1 MSTVRRRPG
10 DVAPR
15 LGRHVT
21 SGPSAISSQAA
32 SDERALGSASRLL
45 DGRRYEEAA
54 ELLAALERSHDAAGD
69 AVEAEI
75 LAAARRLCLACG
87 HHRDEMDAQDQAA
100 QAAAGM
106 ERRLRDRLNA
116 ILDLA
121 ATRSLVGPP
130 EPAAHRPASPPAST
144 DDTREV
150 LAVQCLG
157 PFCVLH
163 GDRRL
168 EPWPNRRAKA
178 VFKYLVVHRDRPVLK
193 ETLMEAFWPETGVS
207 AARNNLNVTVHALR
221 RFLRD
226 AHADVS
232 HVVFEDGRYAIDPS
246 LPLWVDGE
254 EFERL
259 AASGESHQR
268 RGQLPE
274 AVRDLHA
281 AEVLYQGGLF
291 DDDPYEDWMLPR
303 RRELQDRYVG
313 VLERLG
319 DLYKAAEEDRA
330 CVEVAR
336 KILVVEPFREAA
348 HRELMRCYARQG
360 QQHLALRQYL
370 DCSHALGQAL
380 DTEPEGATVELYERI
395 RRREPV

>member
-1 MSTVRRRPG
+1 
-10 DVAPR
+10 
-15 LGRHVT
+15 
-21 SGPSAISSQAA
+21 
-32 SDERALGSASRLL
+32 LL

-54 ELLAALERSHDAAGD
+54 ELLAGLERSHDAAGD

-87 HHRDEMDAQDQAA
+87 HHRDEMEAQEQAA
-100 QAAAGM
+100 HAAAGM
-106 ERRLRDRLNA
+106 EGRLRDRLNA

-130 EPAAHRPASPPAST
+130 EAAAERPALPPISR
-144 DDTREV
+144 DETREV

-157 PFCVLH
+157 AFCVLH
-163 GDRRL
+163 GDHRL

-178 VFKYLVVHRDRPVLK
+178 VFKYLVVHRTRPILK
-193 ETLMEAFWPETGVS
+193 ETLMDAFWPDAGVD
-207 AARNNLNVTVHALR
+207 AARNNLNVAVHALR

-232 HVVFEDGRYAIDPS
+232 HVIFQDGSYAIDPS

-259 AASGESHQR
+259 AAAGEEHER
-268 RGQLPE
+268 RGRLPD

-291 DDDPYEDWMLPR
+291 DDDPYDEWMLER
-303 RRELQDRYVG
+303 RRELQDCYVG
-313 VLERLG
+313 VLERLCG
-319 DLYKAAEEDRA
+319 LYRTVDDDRA
-330 CVEVAR
+330 CVDVAR
-336 KILVVEPFREAA
+336 KMLAVEPFREAA

-370 DCSHALGQAL
+370 DCSTALEEAL
-380 DTEPEGATVELYERI
+380 ATAPGAQTVELYEQI
-395 RRREPV
+395 RRHEQV